1 MRLIVGLG
9 NPGPKY
15 MKTRHNVG
23 FMALDRLAE
32 LLGVSFKRE
41 KYKGHFAEARV
52 GDARIVLLKP
62 LTFMNLS
69 GQSVALAAR
78 NVNEPD
84 EVLIMYDE
92 AELPLGRLRI
102 RKSGSP
108 GTHNGMRSVLE
119 RLGTREVPR
128 FRLGVGA
135 KSPGS
140 DLTDHVLGSFRPDEW
155 DEVED
160 MIDRAAHAAVLCIED
175 GIDQAMNKFN
185 SRG

>member
-15 MKTRHNVG
+15 VKTRHNVG

-32 LLGVSFKRE
+32 LLGVSFDRE
-41 KYKGHFAEARV
+41 KYKGQWAEARV
-52 GDARIVLLKP
+52 DGTRVSLLKP
-62 LTFMNLS
+62 MTFMNLS

-78 NVNEPD
+78 NIDGPD

-108 GTHNGMRSVLE
+108 GTHNGMRSVVE
-119 RLGTREVPR
+119 RLGTREIPR

-135 KSPGS
+135 KSPGA

-160 MIDRAAHAAVLCIED
+160 MVDRAARAAVLCIEK
-175 GIDQAMNKFN
+175 GIDQAMNDFN
-185 SRG
+185 